1 MSGLL
6 QEELDIIS
14 QAILNEVEGYEFYRM
29 AANQAGTEDS
39 KDAFMELANE
49 ELKHVE
55 FLETLFNKIK
65 KDEGDDIKL
74 AFDAAPPSPDIY
86 NWEKVDK
93 EYTSLAMSVFSI
105 GIQMEK
111 ASVQFYEEAK
121 SKTRIEDAKKLYDLL
136 IKWEKVHLEQ
146 FTEQYNIYKDEWWAD
161 QSFAP
166 F

>member
-1 MSGLL
+1 
-6 QEELDIIS
+6 
-14 QAILNEVEGYEFYRM
+14 
-29 AANQAGTEDS
+29 
-39 KDAFMELANE
+39 
-49 ELKHVE
+49 
-55 FLETLFNKIK
+55 
-65 KDEGDDIKL
+65 
-74 AFDAAPPSPDIY
+74 
-86 NWEKVDK
+86 
-93 EYTSLAMSVFSI
+93 MSVFSI